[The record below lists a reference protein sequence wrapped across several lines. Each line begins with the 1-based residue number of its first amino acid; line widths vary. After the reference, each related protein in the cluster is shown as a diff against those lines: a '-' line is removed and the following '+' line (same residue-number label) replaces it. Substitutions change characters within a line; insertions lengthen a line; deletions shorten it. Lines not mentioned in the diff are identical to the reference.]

1 MASEAQDTL
10 ANLPKISI
18 LIPTYNRRNF
28 IPFVLRNLL
37 IQEYPHKLL
46 QVVIHD
52 DGEIPL
58 IENYEDFSNAI
69 KPIKLK
75 YLRNKTKLSIGEK
88 RHKLIQN
95 ANNNL
100 VVFMDDD
107 DLYEPTYISHSFETL
122 KNNNA
127 GCVGCNKMI
136 FIYPPYTKDD
146 FYALD
151 CGDNKKL
158 IHEATLMMTKSWY
171 NKTQGFLN
179 CNKAEGLGLTQS
191 CKLKTIA
198 LTNPLYNMTAVVHG
212 NNTIDK
218 DKFKDENSKLD
229 SSNISFEE
237 KTTEFIKAI
246 VGYS

>member
-1 MASEAQDTL
+1 MQNEKT
-10 ANLPKISI
+10 NLPKISI

-158 IHEATLMMTKSWY
+158 IHEATLMFTKNWY

-179 CNKAEGLGLTQS
+179 SNKAEGLGLTQS

-212 NNTIDK
+212 KNTIDK
-218 DKFKDENSKLD
+218 EKFKSDGSKLD
-229 SSNISFEE
+229 PSNISFEE

>member
-1 MASEAQDTL
+1 MD
-10 ANLPKISI
+10 LPKISI

-28 IPFVLRNLL
+28 TPFVLRNLL

-58 IENYEDFSNAI
+58 IENYDDFSSAI

-75 YLRNKTKLSIGEK
+75 YLRNKKRLTIGEK
-88 RHKLIQN
+88 RHTLIQN

-107 DLYEPTYISHSFETL
+107 DLYEPTYISHSFDTL
-122 KNNNA
+122 KKNNV

-136 FIYPPYTKDD
+136 FIYPPYTKND

-158 IHEATLMMTKSWY
+158 IHEATLMFTKSWY
-171 NKTQGFLN
+171 NKTQGFEFS
-179 CNKAEGLGLTQS
+179 NKAEGLGLTHS
-191 CKLKTIA
+191 FTNRKLKTIS

-212 NNTIDK
+212 KNTINK
-218 DKFKDENSKLD
+218 DKFKDEGSKLD
-229 SSNISFEE
+229 PSNISFEE
-237 KTTEFIKAI
+237 KTTEFIKM
-246 VGYS
+246 VCS

>member
-1 MASEAQDTL
+1 MSS
-10 ANLPKISI
+10 LPKVSI
-18 LIPTYNRRNF
+18 LIPTANRRNF
-28 IPFVLRNLL
+28 IPFILRNLL

-52 DGEIPL
+52 DGDEPL
-58 IENYEDFSNAI
+58 IENYDDFSSAI

-75 YLRNKTKLSIGEK
+75 YLRNKKRLTIGEK
-88 RHKLIQN
+88 RHTLIQN

-107 DLYEPTYISHSFETL
+107 DLYEPTYISHSFDTL
-122 KNNNA
+122 KNNNV

-136 FIYPPYTKDD
+136 FIYPPYTKND

-158 IHEATLMMTKSWY
+158 IHEATLMFTKSWY
-171 NKTQGFLN
+171 NKTKGFQFS
-179 CNKAEGLGLTQS
+179 NKAEGLGLTHNV
-191 CKLKTIA
+191 KLKTIA

-212 NNTIDK
+212 KNTINK
-218 DKFKDENSKLD
+218 DKFKDEGSKLD
-229 SSNISFEE
+229 PSNISFEE

-246 VGYS
+246 VGCS

>member
-1 MASEAQDTL
+1 MD
-10 ANLPKISI
+10 LPKISI
-18 LIPTYNRRNF
+18 LIPTYNRPNF

-52 DGEIPL
+52 DGDEPF

-158 IHEATLMMTKSWY
+158 IHEATLMFTKNWY

-179 CNKAEGLGLTQS
+179 SNKAEGLGITQS

-218 DKFKDENSKLD
+218 EKFKNKDIKLD
-229 SSNISFEE
+229 STNISFED
-237 KTTEFIKAI
+237 KTSEFIKAI

>member
-1 MASEAQDTL
+1 MS
-10 ANLPKISI
+10 NLPKISI
-18 LIPTYNRRNF
+18 LIPTANRRNF
-28 IPFVLRNLL
+28 IPFILRNLL

-52 DGEIPL
+52 DGDEPL
-58 IENYEDFSNAI
+58 IENYDDFSSAI

-75 YLRNKTKLSIGEK
+75 YLRNKKRLTIGEK
-88 RHKLIQN
+88 RHTLIQN

-107 DLYEPTYISHSFETL
+107 DLYEPTYISHSFDTL
-122 KNNNA
+122 KNNNV

-136 FIYPPYTKDD
+136 LIYPPYTKND

-158 IHEATLMMTKSWY
+158 IHEATLMFTKSWY
-171 NKTQGFLN
+171 NKTKGFQFS
-179 CNKAEGLGLTQS
+179 NKAEGLGLTHNV
-191 CKLKTIA
+191 KLKTIA

-212 NNTIDK
+212 KNTINK
-218 DKFKDENSKLD
+218 DKFKDEGSKLD
-229 SSNISFEE
+229 PSNISFEE

-246 VGYS
+246 VGCS